1 MIQPIQ
7 CPKCGNQIPPGTNF
21 CGYCGNRLIIA
32 AQPQQ
37 NKLPQQQN
45 RYQQQ
50 KGRQKNDGLLN
61 IIVIVAIIIFV
72 IGLGY
77 FIYTSLYKADT
88 TSSIESPLLPVRLSH
103 DMLHGNDNPLGKI

>member
-1 MIQPIQ
+1 MVQPIQ

-21 CGYCGNRLIIA
+21 CGYCGTRLFSA

-37 NKLPQQQN
+37 NKYPQQQN

-50 KGRQKNDGLLN
+50 KGKQKNDSLLN

-72 IGLGY
+72 LGLGY
-77 FIYTSLYKADT
+77 FIYTSLYKTDS
-88 TSSIESPLLPVRLSH
+88 TSSIESPLLSVKLSQ
-103 DMLHGNDNPLGKI
+103 DILREYDYPSGKI